1 MVEELIARNDIVDI
15 LEHTNGKYLHQKMF
29 ILRLKGYLCRV
40 PFVENENEIFL
51 KTIFPDRKLKKIY
64 DKEEE

>member
-1 MVEELIARNDIVDI
+1 MR
-15 LEHTNGKYLHQKMF
+15 K
-29 ILRLKGYLCRV
+29 
-40 PFVENENEIFL
+40 EIFL